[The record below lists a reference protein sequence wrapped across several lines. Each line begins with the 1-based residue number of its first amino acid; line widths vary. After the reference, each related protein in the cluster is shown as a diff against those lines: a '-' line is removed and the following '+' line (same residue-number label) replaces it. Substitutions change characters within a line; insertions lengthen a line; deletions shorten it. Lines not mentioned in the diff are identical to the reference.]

1 MNYTQ
6 SPNRKEA
13 RRILSEITGRSAT
26 FTPRKVD
33 KPLILYGAG
42 NLGKMAKNYFEE
54 LNISFLMV
62 IDAKPDL

>member
-1 MNYTQ
+1 MNFTK

-13 RRILSEITGRSAT
+13 HRILHGIAKKPAT

-42 NLGKMAKNYFEE
+42 NLGKMAKNYFKE
-54 LNISFLMV
+54 LGIPFLKEIFV
-62 IDAKPDL
+62 